1 MRKLFLLFLLASPV
15 YLFGQDFYSKYEE
28 LMATGQHGKINALF
42 ELWEAESPD
51 DENLFITGFNHYLT
65 ISRVQ
70 RIITPTV
77 KDSTKQEES
86 YISSEVFFNDS
97 LFDISQQFINKAIA
111 KSPKRLDL
119 HFGKIHAISV
129 KGDHRQ
135 QTSEILG
142 IINIG
147 DKIKHQ
153 WYWGGDEVHENPKA
167 LFTESIYEYVA
178 SLYNSNQY
186 DYVQQISE
194 SMIKSFPKE
203 IASYSNLGACY
214 LIKGD
219 YKKALK
225 YFKKARKLNKQDIIV
240 LNNLGDTYDFME
252 KPAKAIK
259 YFELM
264 KLYGND
270 DQKKFALGKINDIR
284 LRMSAE

>member
-1 MRKLFLLFLLASPV
+1 MRKLLLLFLLSSPA
-15 YLFGQDFYSKYEE
+15 YLFAQDFYSKYEE
-28 LMATGQHGKINALF
+28 LMATGQHGKINALL
-42 ELWEAESPD
+42 ELWEEESPD
-51 DENLFITGFNHYLT
+51 DENLHITGFNHYLT

-70 RIITPTV
+70 RIVTPV
-77 KDSTKQEES
+77 GNDSTQQKES

-97 LFDISQQFINKAIA
+97 LFDLSQKFINKAIA

-119 HFGKIHAISV
+119 HFGKIHALSV

-147 DKIKHQ
+147 DQIKHQ
-153 WYWGGDEVHENPKA
+153 WHWGGDEVHETPKA
-167 LFTESIYEYVA
+167 LFTESVYEYIA
-178 SLYNSNQY
+178 NLYNSNQY

-194 SMIKSFPKE
+194 KMIKSFPKE
-203 IASYSNLGACY
+203 IASYSNLGACH

-219 YKKALK
+219 YKKAKK
-225 YFKKARKLNKQDIIV
+225 YFKKAYKLNKQDIIV

-252 KPAKAIK
+252 KPVKAIK

-264 KLYGND
+264 RLYGND
-270 DQKKFALGKINDIR
+270 DEKKFALGKINNIK